1 MRQARLLIAALLLVP
16 LLPVGACAAESAPDK
31 AGGSAGADPTID
43 QIHALATSGH
53 VDQALIRMDRVLK
66 DHPSSAKAH
75 YVEAE
80 LYAREDHAAQGRREL
95 ARAEQLSPGLPF
107 ADVYSVAQLNRQ
119 LALGTASAEGIAVA
133 AKPAPPAAPHV
144 PWAMIAGI
152 GAALFG
158 LFLLLRRP
166 LNARQTPSAWQPS
179 AYGGASFGAPGGV
192 SGGMGSGLLGNLVSG
207 AAMGAGFAAGEE
219 AIDHLFAGERS
230 EGRTEPGMHGSDVGG
245 SNADLGGSDFGIAD
259 DGCWDDSAANNDA
272 W

>member
-16 LLPVGACAAESAPDK
+16 LLPVGAFAAESVPDK
-31 AGGSAGADPTID
+31 AGGSAGTDPTID
-43 QIHALATSGH
+43 QIHALAASGH

-119 LALGTASAEGIAVA
+119 LALGTESAEGISVA

-144 PWAMIAGI
+144 PWGMIAGI

-158 LFLLLRRP
+158 LFLLLRRRPPP
-166 LNARQTPSAWQPS
+166 LDTQQTQSAWPPS
-179 AYGGASFGAPGGV
+179 AYGGAGFGV
-192 SGGMGSGLLGNLVSG
+192 SGGIGSGLLGNLVSG

-219 AIDHLFAGERS
+219 AIDHLFAGERRESRS
-230 EGRTEPGMHGSDVGG
+230 ELGMHDSDVGG
-245 SNADLGGSDFGIAD
+245 SNTDMGGSDFGIAD
-259 DGCWDDSAANNDA
+259 DGSWEDSAANNDG